1 MIDQVDR
8 ATVDALAER
17 TDGPWVSIYLPTERL
32 GPNQPSKIRL
42 KNLLTEAK
50 AVLTTRGVDDRVI
63 SAIAKHG
70 ATVLGRQELWHARE
84 RGLAVHVSAEEVF
97 VHRLAEPCEQTVVVA
112 DSPQVDLLRSI
123 AEQDR
128 SFAVLALSL
137 NDIRLF
143 RGNQQGL
150 VEDDPP
156 VLPARMSDVLVGDD
170 REPQLQSHS
179 GGRVGSGNV
188 TASFHGQST
197 NDQADTDRFLR
208 SIDRALTATID
219 ADLPIVLAGVD
230 RIVAAYR
237 QLSHHRGLLPEAI
250 HGNVSRTAAS
260 ELHAKAW
267 AIVESSKT

>member
-32 GPNQPSKIRL
+32 GPTQSSKIRL

-63 SAIAKHG
+63 AAIATHG
-70 ATVLGRQELWHARE
+70 ASVLERQELWNARE
-84 RGLAVHVSAEEVF
+84 LGLAVHVSADEVF
-97 VHRLAEPCEQTVVVA
+97 VHRLAEPCDQTVVVA

-123 AEQDR
+123 VEQDR

-137 NDIRLF
+137 NDVRLL
-143 RGNQQGL
+143 RGDRQGL

-156 VLPARMSDVLVGDD
+156 VLPTRMSDVLADDD

-179 GGRVGSGNV
+179 GGRVGSGTV
-188 TASFHGQST
+188 TASFHGQGT

-208 SIDRALTATID
+208 SVDRALSTTID
-219 ADLPIVLAGVD
+219 SDLPVVLAGVD

-250 HGNVSRTAAS
+250 HGNVSRVAVS

-267 AIVESSKT
+267 AIVEPSQA